1 MWQAAG
7 YSGKV
12 RDKQNGSL
20 KTKRK
25 RGEAVKIKIVKRH
38 NLDRRID
45 LLRDGLQGALV
56 GHTLPATKT
65 SLGNFRIRVAKA
77 IDALRKIDPVNAD
90 CWRRFH
96 RQAYAIHPKHIV
108 LNKKDCDV
116 VN

>member
-1 MWQAAG
+1 M
-7 YSGKV
+7 
-12 RDKQNGSL
+12 
-20 KTKRK
+20 
-25 RGEAVKIKIVKRH
+25 KIKIVKRH

-96 RQAYAIHPKHIV
+96 QQAYAIHPKTIIIG
-108 LNKKDCDV
+108 KKDCEIV
-116 VN
+116 SQ